1 MIEFIKNKSTYK
13 HLKFQFSKKF
23 SRIRS
28 TTNQTV
34 PVFRVSAS
42 LKKEGAKPSCLP
54 EPTISL
60 AAITVIPRVRF
71 IYEPRTGKRHA
82 LLTSRQGGSFG
93 ETASPRWHQRTLPLP
108 RGIRSRSETKREK
121 KRERGSE
128 IGAKSGRDRTE
139 RTKVGKK
146 RPYISHGISP
156 ASSNTPYLRI
166 DTQFPASLA
175 PIEGSL
181 RLIAAAPFDFK

>member
-1 MIEFIKNKSTYK
+1 MSALFT
-13 HLKFQFSKKF
+13 
-23 SRIRS
+23 SREQGSDTHYSRRVKEDRS
-28 TTNQTV
+28 
-34 PVFRVSAS
+34 
-42 LKKEGAKPSCLP
+42 
-54 EPTISL
+54 
-60 AAITVIPRVRF
+60 
-71 IYEPRTGKRHA
+71 GKRHH
-82 LLTSRQGGSFG
+82 RGGTKERFRFREG
-93 ETASPRWHQRTLPLP
+93 YAAEAR
-108 RGIRSRSETKREK
+108 RSERR
-121 KRERGSE
+121 RERESGSE